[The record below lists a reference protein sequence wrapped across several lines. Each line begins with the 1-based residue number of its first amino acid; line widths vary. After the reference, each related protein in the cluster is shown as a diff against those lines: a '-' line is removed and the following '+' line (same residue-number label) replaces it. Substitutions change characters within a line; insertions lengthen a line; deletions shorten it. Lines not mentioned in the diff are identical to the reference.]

1 MATSTANLG
10 LVKPDLTDTRDITV
24 INGNMDTID
33 TAIHNLQN
41 KGSANK
47 GKFLIVNNDGDVVPT
62 TVPFANG
69 VSF

>member
-10 LVKPDLTDTRDITV
+10 LVKPDLTDIRDITV

-33 TAIHNLQN
+33 TAIRNLQN
-41 KGSANK
+41 KGSANA